1 MPSRENEPSALER
14 VAGST
19 TVAIAA
25 AGVAAAASGP
35 LAPFIPAVSGVLAQF
50 LPVLANALAA
60 TRQAERVQEAFR
72 AINAELEEHGEAL
85 RNMSDE
91 QYKLVNEAVVAILHT
106 TDPGKIEYLKRAVAN
121 GLQIPDLVPLNS
133 AVLSR
138 VVRDISAAE
147 ADFLIANFQ
156 YQFVTF
162 DPPPESPLGNTR
174 YVDRESD
181 EAIIVSGL
189 MALGLLVPG
198 PSIWDGSGLQEF
210 AKVTVH
216 VINLLRAEGQAMQP
230 SAS

>member
-1 MPSRENEPSALER
+1 MALAATGIAA
-14 VAGST
+14 VAG
-19 TVAIAA
+19 
-25 AGVAAAASGP
+25 GP

-50 LPVLANALAA
+50 LPVLTGALAS
-60 TRQAERVQEAFR
+60 TRQAERVQRAFR
-72 AINAELEEHGEAL
+72 DINAELEQQAETL

-106 TDPGKIEYLKRAVAN
+106 TDPAKIEYLKRAVAN

-147 ADFLIANFQ
+147 ADFLLANFQ
-156 YQFVTF
+156 YQYVTF
-162 DPPPESPLGNTR
+162 DPPPESPPGTTR
-174 YVDRESD
+174 YVDRESED
-181 EAIIVSGL
+181 AIIVSGL

-198 PSIWDGSGLQEF
+198 PSTWDGSGLQEF

-216 VINLLRAEGQAMQP
+216 VINLLRAEGQAAQP
-230 SAS
+230 PAL